1 MGYSQLTVRLGYL
14 IYLKLI
20 QPCWLLTRWQKFRRF
35 DAPTSS
41 YNLFIKTFSP
51 CQQNLP
57 GRTTRYTIGMRISD
71 KHSKITQAAVKV
83 FAKKGFFN
91 ARISDIAKEAKVAD
105 GTIYLYFN
113 NKYDILISLF
123 EDEIGKIILQVKRL
137 LEEEKDPKKQLYI
150 FTLHHLR
157 LLDEKKDLAE
167 VLQMELRQSN
177 KFMKEYR
184 NTKFIEYID
193 IISAIIHL
201 GQEKGIFAPQVAPGI
216 AKRAIFGALDEMS
229 RLWVLREKPPYSIE
243 ETAQQLSNLFING
256 LIKQP
261 Q

>member
-1 MGYSQLTVRLGYL
+1 
-14 IYLKLI
+14 
-20 QPCWLLTRWQKFRRF
+20 
-35 DAPTSS
+35 
-41 YNLFIKTFSP
+41 
-51 CQQNLP
+51 
-57 GRTTRYTIGMRISD
+57 MRVSD

-83 FAKKGFFN
+83 FARKGFFN

-123 EDEIGKIILQVKRL
+123 EDEIGKIILQVKIL
-137 LEEEKDPKKQLYI
+137 LEKEDDPCKKLLI
-150 FTLHHLR
+150 FAKHHL
-157 LLDEKKDLAE
+157 LLLEDKKDLAE

-193 IISAIIHL
+193 IISAIIHQ
-201 GQEKGIFAPQVAPGI
+201 GQDMGIFNADISPGI

-229 RLWVLREKPPYSIE
+229 RLWVLDDAPHYTIE
-243 ETAQQLSNLFING
+243 ETAHQVCALFLTG
-256 LIKQP
+256 LKKSSAP
-261 Q
+261 